1 MKLKACWIISE
12 RSLVTD
18 KDETT
23 TFMMLSLGEIL
34 LASDLEIKGLTITGE
49 VSLLIMSNPMRIG

>member
-1 MKLKACWIISE
+1 MKLKAYWVISE

-18 KDETT
+18 KGEIT

-34 LASDLEIKGLTITGE
+34 LARDLEIKGLTVTGE
-49 VSLLIMSNPMRIG
+49 VSL